1 MLPDKNKLA
10 LMFIMLF
17 TVVLTLTVGSV
28 QYLMH
33 LAILR

>member
-1 MLPDKNKLA
+1 MLPDKNKLS

-28 QYLMH
+28 KYLMH
-33 LAILR
+33 LAVLR